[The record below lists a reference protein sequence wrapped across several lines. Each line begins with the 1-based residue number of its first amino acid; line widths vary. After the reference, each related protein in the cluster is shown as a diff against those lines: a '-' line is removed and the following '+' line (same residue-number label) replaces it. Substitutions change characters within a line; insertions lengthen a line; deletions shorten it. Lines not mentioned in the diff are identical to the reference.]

1 MTPYAPFLKPSR
13 RPLHAR
19 PVPRAVVVC
28 RGVSL
33 IEVLVSILLVTLGVL
48 GASAMQTVALRN
60 NQSSYEGTQSTIL
73 MQGLLDAMRANPKGV
88 AAGSYNTGGWQ
99 CTAPTGATLHTSDLA
114 RWGNGLRDQINP
126 SACGQVVCTT
136 GACTI
141 SVRWDD
147 SRGTAGSATKT
158 VTTLVQL

>member
-1 MTPYAPFLKPSR
+1 MTNNNLSLTALR
-13 RPLHAR
+13 RLPVRQVHSAMAR
-19 PVPRAVVVC
+19 

-73 MQGLLDAMRANPKGV
+73 VQGLLDAMRANPKGV

-99 CTAPTGATLHTSDLA
+99 CTAPTGATLHARDLA
-114 RWGNGLRDQINP
+114 RWVGGLRDQINP
-126 SACGQVVCTT
+126 SACGKVSCTT
-136 GACTI
+136 GACTVF
-141 SVRWDD
+141 VRWDD
-147 SRGTAGSATKT
+147 SRGIGGAATKT
-158 VTTLVQL
+158 VETQVQL

>member
-1 MTPYAPFLKPSR
+1 MQLNLKVSPT
-13 RPLHAR
+13 R
-19 PVPRAVVVC
+19 PVS

-73 MQGLLDAMRANPKGV
+73 MQGLLDAMRANPRGV
-88 AAGSYNTGGWQ
+88 AAGSYNTSGWR
-99 CTAPTGATLHTSDLA
+99 CSAATGSTLHASDLS
-114 RWGNGLRDQINP
+114 RWVNGLQQQINP
-126 SACGQVVCTT
+126 SACGQVACTT
-136 GACTI
+136 GSCTV

-147 SRGTAGSATKT
+147 TRGLGGASTKT
-158 VTTLVQL
+158 VLTQVQL

>member
-1 MTPYAPFLKPSR
+1 MPMTPVSTPSFSLR
-13 RPLHAR
+13 GVCAAAR
-19 PVPRAVVVC
+19 

-73 MQGLLDAMRANPKGV
+73 IQGLLDAMRANPKGV
-88 AAGSYNTGGWQ
+88 AAGSYNTSGWR
-99 CTAPTGATLHTSDLA
+99 CTATTGAGLHNSDLA
-114 RWGNGLRDQINP
+114 RWVGGLREQINP
-126 SACGQVVCTT
+126 SACGQVACTT
-136 GACTI
+136 GSCAI

-147 SRGTAGSATKT
+147 TRGLGGGATKT
-158 VTTLVQL
+158 VSAQVQL

>member
-1 MTPYAPFLKPSR
+1 MRITPARS
-13 RPLHAR
+13 HSTAAAR
-19 PVPRAVVVC
+19 PAR
-28 RGVSL
+28 RGVSM

-88 AAGSYNTGGWQ
+88 AAGNYNTGGWQ
-99 CTAPTGATLHTSDLA
+99 CTAPTGATLHASDLA
-114 RWGNGLRDQINP
+114 RWVGGLRSQINP
-126 SACGQVVCTT
+126 SACGQVACTT
-136 GACTI
+136 GACTV

-147 SRGTAGSATKT
+147 SRGSSGSATKT
-158 VTTLVQL
+158 VSTAVQL